1 MTAPASKQNHR
12 RELAEQADAL
22 LKAARLDPMTGAK
35 KDRAYHRNKRAEN
48 KRRGPHQRAKRKQ
61 LGTLGPASSVRT
73 VTTGD
78 EKESGAKLLTR
89 P

>member
-35 KDRAYHRNKRAEN
+35 KDRAYHRNKRAEQAARPAPARQAQAARDARSRLISEN
-48 KRRGPHQRAKRKQ
+48 RHDRRRR
-61 LGTLGPASSVRT
+61 
-73 VTTGD
+73 
-78 EKESGAKLLTR
+78 ESGAKLLTR